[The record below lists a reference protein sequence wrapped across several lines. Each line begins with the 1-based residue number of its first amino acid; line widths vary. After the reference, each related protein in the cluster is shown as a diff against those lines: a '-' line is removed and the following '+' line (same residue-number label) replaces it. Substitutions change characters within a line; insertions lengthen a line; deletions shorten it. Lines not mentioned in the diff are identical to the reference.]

1 MSKIVDDY
9 FNVYLGQQKQ
19 YSPHTIDAYRIDVEQ
34 FLKYANDENYTLK
47 QIDKTLIRNYMRYEV
62 TKGIS
67 KRSLQR
73 KITALKQFFEW
84 LVKKNYIDMNPFLN
98 IVKPKTDKNLPDFMY
113 LNEIDQLF
121 RANSERDDF
130 LKDRDQAII
139 ELLFASGL
147 RVSELT
153 SLTLQDINFR
163 ERFMRVIG
171 KRDKE
176 RLVPI
181 SQSALKS
188 LNNYLEDVRKK
199 LLNKNQTTN
208 KLNYVFLN
216 NYGEQLTS
224 RGVEYILHSIEKKTG
239 VYLKLHPH
247 KFRHSF
253 ATHMLNQGADLKTIQ
268 EILGHE
274 SLSTTQIYTHV
285 SLEQMKKIYDI
296 SFPRAKKEEKK

>member
-1 MSKIVDDY
+1 MIEILNNY
-9 FNVYLGQQKQ
+9 FNIYLKQQKK
-19 YSPHTIDAYRIDVEQ
+19 YSPHTIAAYRNDVEQ

-62 TKGIS
+62 TRGIS

-73 KITALKQFFEW
+73 KITALKQAFEW
-84 LVKKNYIDMNPFLN
+84 LVKNKYIDKNPFLN
-98 IVKPKTDKNLPDFMY
+98 IVKPKADKNLPDFMY
-113 LNEIDQLF
+113 SNEIEQLF
-121 RANSERDDF
+121 KANNERDDY

-163 ERFMRVIG
+163 QRFMHIIG
-171 KRDKE
+171 KRGKE

-181 SQSALKS
+181 SQNAIKS
-188 LNNYLEDVRKK
+188 LNIYLEGLRKK
-199 LLNKNQTTN
+199 LLSKNKESIN
-208 KLNYVFLN
+208 LNYVFLN
-216 NYGEQLTS
+216 DQGEQLTS
-224 RGVEYILHSIEKKTG
+224 RGVEYILHSIEEKTG

-253 ATHMLNQGADLKTIQ
+253 ATHLLNQGADLKTIQ

-296 SFPRAKKEEKK
+296 SFPRAKKGEKN